1 MHFSLAGDVHAC
13 CQNGTYS
20 YGDVTTTS
28 LVDIW
33 EGARRRAM
41 VEELDGGRYPLG
53 CEGCAIEHGLGN
65 RRSTPAQAFDV
76 FSEGPSRWPR
86 QLEFTLSNRCNLAC
100 IQCNG
105 DNSSTIRAQREGRP
119 PLPMPYGEGFFE
131 QLPPF
136 LERAEV
142 VSFLGGEPFLAPEAR
157 RVWDLLLAGSHRP
170 VVRVT
175 TNATVWSAA
184 VERYVHGLEMHLA
197 LSIDGATK
205 ETYERIRVGASY
217 ERVIAIRD
225 RMVAASRGYG
235 GYLHLNFCLMPW
247 NWQEVGRF
255 LLQADELDVDANV
268 IPVFGPADHSL
279 FTLPREEL
287 SPIVAALEGE
297 DGEVRARL
305 GRNRHQWDRVLGL
318 LRDQHERVGSDA
330 GRDAQVVRIR
340 ATHARQGALRQR
352 LVDLLAMHAHEA
364 RVRAAEALFAE
375 AEHELATWAGRPPVV
390 VTTEADIVTAVQVPP
405 WAEPLRADAW
415 VGVDVADI
423 AAATSWLGEVDYEVP
438 RDLSGGGRLVVV
450 NDSVVHVPGGALHF
464 RTLQAPLL
472 GRMAIAS
479 SDPLPVPTPRSF
491 ERT

>member
-287 SPIVAALEGE
+287 SPIVAALEVE

-305 GRNRHQWDRVLGL
+305 GRNRHQWDHTRKLLGEQL
-318 LRDQHERVGSDA
+318 ALEPQRAPRAVQLVGIRSSGA
-330 GRDAQVVRIR
+330 AVPGSVIEALTTWSGHPPVHVRIEAGKVAEVGPVDPASPLGVVALNGIEELEIQGAIESALGASVGQPVVDQDR
-340 ATHARQGALRQR
+340 GALRYRFNFPLDQGS
-352 LVDLLAMHAHEA
+352 
-364 RVRAAEALFAE
+364 AE
-375 AEHELATWAGRPPVV
+375 
-390 VTTEADIVTAVQVPP
+390 
-405 WAEPLRADAW
+405 LRAMVIGDRPFDH
-415 VGVDVADI
+415 DVYLA
-423 AAATSWLGEVDYEVP
+423 LRVP
-438 RDLSGGGRLVVV
+438 A
-450 NDSVVHVPGGALHF
+450 PG
-464 RTLQAPLL
+464 
-472 GRMAIAS
+472 
-479 SDPLPVPTPRSF
+479 
-491 ERT
+491 